1 MYPAETQT
9 NGGGED
15 MSFSRKVK
23 QELVHQVSPARHCR
37 IAEFAA
43 LFLLCGRVERNGS
56 GQLLLQ
62 IDTENLTVAQKSYI
76 LLKETFQVQAGIVVR
91 NHNVRS
97 FNVNYSLILER
108 HRDAMR
114 VLKAIKVVD
123 DDGNLWGD
131 FRRIHHRL
139 VSNTCC
145 KRAYLRGSFL
155 VAGSITNPEKAYHL
169 EIAVLSETY
178 ARQLQKLAASFDVDA
193 KIVERKKYH
202 VLYIKEGSQIVDFL
216 NIIEAHVALME
227 LENVRIVK
235 EVRNSVNRQ
244 VNCETAN
251 ISKTVTAAA
260 KQIEDI
266 KYLQCNMGFSQ
277 LADGLREMAEL
288 RLEYPDSSL
297 QELGQ
302 MLSRPISK
310 SGVNHRLRK
319 ISRIAEELREK
330 NRENPYQK
338 EDLEA

>member
-1 MYPAETQT
+1 
-9 NGGGED
+9 
-15 MSFSRKVK
+15 MSFSRRVKEELVK
-23 QELVHQVSPARHCR
+23 QVSTARHCC

-43 LFLLCGRVERNGS
+43 IFTLCGKMKRDILGNPYI
-56 GQLLLQ
+56 Q

-76 LLKETFQVQAGIVVR
+76 LLRNTFQVQIEIAVR
-91 NHNVRS
+91 NHNIRS
-97 FNVNYSLILER
+97 SNVSFSLIVKR
-108 HRDAMR
+108 HRDVMLI
-114 VLKAIKVVD
+114 LKAIKLID
-123 DDGNLWGD
+123 ENGNLWGG
-131 FRRIHHRL
+131 FQKIHQRL
-139 VSNTCC
+139 VQNTCC

-169 EIAVLSETY
+169 EIAVLSEQY
-178 ARQLQKLAASFDVDA
+178 AVQLQGLIASFDLDA

-216 NIIEAHVALME
+216 NVIEAHVALME

-266 KYLQCNMGFSQ
+266 KYLQCKMGFSQ
-277 LADGLREMAEL
+277 LADGLREVAEL
-288 RLEYPDSSL
+288 RLDYPDSSL
-297 QELGQ
+297 QELGK
-302 MLSRPISK
+302 MLSEPISK

-319 ISRIAEELREK
+319 ISRIVEQLREK
-330 NRENPYQK
+330 NG
-338 EDLEA
+338 DVS

>member
-1 MYPAETQT
+1 
-9 NGGGED
+9 
-15 MSFSRKVK
+15 MSFSKKVK
-23 QELVHQVSPARHCR
+23 EELVNQVSSGRHCC

-43 LFLLCGRVERNGS
+43 IFSLCGKIKRDRNS
-56 GQLLLQ
+56 QISIQ

-76 LLKETFQVQAGIVVR
+76 LLKETFQVQVEVVVR
-91 NHNVRS
+91 NHNIRS
-97 FNVNYSLILER
+97 SNVSFSLIVKR
-108 HRDAMR
+108 HRDVMLI
-114 VLKAIKVVD
+114 LKAIKVVD
-123 DDGNLWGD
+123 DAGNLWGG
-131 FRRIHHRL
+131 FRQIHQRL

-178 ARQLQKLAASFDVDA
+178 ARQLKKLIASFGVDA

-227 LENVRIVK
+227 LENVRIIK

-277 LADGLREMAEL
+277 LTDGLREVAEL
-288 RLEYPDSSL
+288 RMDYPDSSL
-297 QELGQ
+297 QELGR
-302 MLSRPISK
+302 MLSEPISK

-319 ISRIAEELREK
+319 ISRIAEELRER
-330 NRENPYQK
+330 NSECPYQK

>member
-1 MYPAETQT
+1 
-9 NGGGED
+9 
-15 MSFSRKVK
+15 MSFSKKVK
-23 QELVHQVSPARHCR
+23 QELVNQVSSGRHCR

-43 LFLLCGRVERNGS
+43 IFSLCGKVKTNKVGRLS
-56 GQLLLQ
+56 LQ

-76 LLKETFQVQAGIVVR
+76 LLKETFQVQVEIVVR
-91 NHNVRS
+91 NHNIRS
-97 FNVNYSLILER
+97 SNVCFSLIIKR
-108 HRDAMR
+108 HRNVMLI
-114 VLKAIKVVD
+114 LKAIKVVD

-131 FRRIHHRL
+131 FQQVHQRL

-178 ARQLQKLAASFDVDA
+178 AGQLKKLIASFDVDA

-277 LADGLREMAEL
+277 LADGLREIALL
-288 RLEYPDSSL
+288 RMDYPDSSL
-297 QELGQ
+297 QELGR
-302 MLSRPISK
+302 MLPEPISK

-330 NRENPYQK
+330 NRECPYQK
-338 EDLEA
+338 EDLEV

>member
-1 MYPAETQT
+1 
-9 NGGGED
+9 

-23 QELVHQVSPARHCR
+23 EELARQISTARHCC

-43 LFLLCGRVERNGS
+43 IFHLCGKIKRDSLGNPY
-56 GQLLLQ
+56 LQ
-62 IDTENLTVAQKSYI
+62 IDTENLTVARKSYI
-76 LLKETFQVQAGIVVR
+76 LLRKTFQVQIEIAVR

-97 FNVNYSLILER
+97 SNVSFSIIVKESQDVMLI
-108 HRDAMR
+108 
-114 VLKAIKVVD
+114 LKAIKIID
-123 DDGNLWGD
+123 ENGNLWGG
-131 FRRIHHRL
+131 FQKIHRRL
-139 VSNTCC
+139 VQNTCC
-145 KRAYLRGSFL
+145 KRAYLRGTFL

-169 EIAVLSETY
+169 EIAVLSEAY
-178 ARQLQKLAASFDVDA
+178 ALQLQELMASFDMDA

-216 NIIEAHVALME
+216 NVVEAHVALME

-266 KYLQCNMGFSQ
+266 KYLQCKMGFSQ
-277 LADGLREMAEL
+277 LADGLREVAEL
-288 RLEYPDSSL
+288 RLDYPDSSL
-297 QELGQ
+297 QELGR
-302 MLSRPISK
+302 MLPNPISK

-319 ISRIAEELREK
+319 ISSIVEQLKEK
-330 NRENPYQK
+330 NG
-338 EDLEA
+338 DIS